1 MGTSQSTGGL
11 SRLFNSSGAKN
22 LSALSMLV
30 EAGLAL
36 ARGKRKIAAMLLG
49 AAALASRW
57 SWVGFLAEIAI
68 RVYQWRR

>member
-1 MGTSQSTGGL
+1 MGFSQSTGGL
-11 SRLFNSSGAKN
+11 GGLLNSSSAKN

-36 ARGKRKIAAMLLG
+36 ARGKRKIAALLLG

-57 SWVGFLAEIAI
+57 SAIGFLAEILI
-68 RVYQWRR
+68 RIYQWRR